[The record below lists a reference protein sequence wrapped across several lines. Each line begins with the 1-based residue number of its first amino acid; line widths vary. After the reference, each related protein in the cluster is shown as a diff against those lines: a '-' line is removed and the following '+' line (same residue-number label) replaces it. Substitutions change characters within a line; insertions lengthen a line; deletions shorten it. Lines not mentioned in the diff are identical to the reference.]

1 MGQEQKGEE
10 ASSSSGIYT
19 YKHRDDKGVDTHEIF
34 LKRSRARVLLS
45 YAGVV
50 FLLAIVCQSF
60 LGKVHFCC
68 KSVYQM
74 LEGD

>member
-1 MGQEQKGEE
+1 MQQLLFHLVETMGQEQKGEE

-60 LGKVHFCC
+60 LGKVHFC
-68 KSVYQM
+68 
-74 LEGD
+74 